1 MKKIADLSLWGA
13 AIATLLLSAACA
25 SETEYY
31 VDNIPLS
38 DRAISFDVK
47 AEQVESRGALYVDH
61 DLPVKDGATPDP
73 NTLYTV
79 PRKDLETM
87 VVNGFYYSAQ
97 SSLGQAYMY
106 EQYVHKNGGNWEYTP
121 VKYWPNVGTVDFY
134 AYAPANRHDDGTI
147 VTAQSAT
154 VKENPTGSGIY
165 ELTDYID
172 ASSYFSQLSYY
183 HDQYNALLMRCDL
196 PASRVMNI
204 DTQFKAGAEVVPE
217 AITAGTNNPTTG
229 DPYTPADVTERN
241 TQINNAKISN
251 RNKAREAFGAANDL
265 LYQTDVMFAF
275 DRGVGKKAVTEKQS
289 FKFSHV
295 MAALDVPL
303 PTECL
308 KKIYND
314 TNESG
319 AKTKLHSTTNTD
331 EDVLY
336 VLIGIEGLYPGGT
349 LAIGGEEA
357 NPSITWTHINATT
370 GKYYKVYRLEK
381 TSVDEGAWTA
391 KAMVGTETYTMTG
404 TSTALTPGTRPT
416 ATTKPLFFHVPAQ
429 TLTNQFKVTFR
440 MYDAYG
446 TQLQLSS
453 EGGKEVHEWSSQP
466 GGLTLTAGT
475 ITVLNFGS

>member
-47 AEQVESRGALYVDH
+47 AEQVESRGALYVNH
-61 DLPVKDGATPDP
+61 DLPVTDGATTEP

-79 PRKDLETM
+79 PRKDLATM

-106 EQYVHKNGGNWEYTP
+106 EQYVHKNDGNWEYNP

-147 VTAQSAT
+147 VTAQTAT
-154 VKENPTGSGIY
+154 VQPTSTDPDIY
-165 ELTDYID
+165 ELTDSID

-183 HDQYNALLMRCDL
+183 HDQYNALLMRCEL
-196 PASRVMNI
+196 PPS
-204 DTQFKAGAEVVPE
+204 KVVDILGHFE
-217 AITAGTNNPTTG
+217 KTNTG
-229 DPYTPADVTERN
+229 DAA
-241 TQINNAKISN
+241 AKATA
-251 RNKAREAFGAANDL
+251 RDEVKALFGAANDL

-303 PTECL
+303 PTECI

-314 TNESG
+314 TNGSG
-319 AKTKLHSTTNTD
+319 AKTKLHSTAND
-331 EDVLY
+331 EEDVLY

-357 NPSITWTHINATT
+357 NPSITWTHINTTT
-370 GKYYKVYRLEK
+370 GKYYKVYRLTK
-381 TSVDEGAWTA
+381 TPGAAAGDWTA
-391 KAMVGTETYTMTG
+391 TAMVGKDDSYAMSVVADEFIPEARNA
-404 TSTALTPGTRPT
+404 SAQ
-416 ATTKPLFFHVPAQ
+416 PLFFHVPAQ

-446 TQLQLSS
+446 KPLTLDSS
-453 EGGKEVHEWSSQP
+453 SLEWSSQP